1 MEIRN
6 RKGKAAHIRMLK
18 PADMHQHVR
27 RGAMLKLVVPMIAKR
42 FSKAIIMP
50 NTKPPITTY
59 DMAVEYRKEI
69 RANITWSQPFW
80 PLMTLYLTDQLD
92 PHEVRVGRES
102 GIVAGVK
109 YYPRGLT
116 TNSDSG
122 VKDPASLWTEN
133 TKPYMVLRELAD
145 CGGVLLLHAADGL
158 DKNGNELDP
167 WDQEKHFIKE
177 TLPRIRDTHP
187 TLKIS
192 VEHLSTKEGATYM
205 EKHGD
210 PKKLGCSLTAQH
222 LLLDRRDMFRAG
234 FRPHRFWWPIIQRQ
248 EHKEALR
255 ELAKKGHSFVW
266 LGSDS
271 APHPIGAKETD
282 CCSGGVLMAHAGIE
296 LYVEAFEDMGA
307 LDKLEDFASINGPRF
322 FGLSPS
328 GNMIEFV
335 REEWEVERTF
345 QYDKEPYEIEPLGK
359 DWEDVVP
366 FRLGEKVRWKLIA
379 D

>member
-6 RKGKAAHIRMLK
+6 RKGKATHIRMRK

-27 RGAMLKLVVPMIAKR
+27 RGAMLRLVVPMIAKR

-59 DMAVEYRKEI
+59 DMAVEYREEI
-69 RANITWSQPFW
+69 RAVITWQQPLW
-80 PLMTLYLTDQLD
+80 PLMTLYLTDHLD
-92 PHEVRVGRES
+92 PHEVRISREA
-102 GIVAGVK
+102 GILAGVK
-109 YYPRGLT
+109 YYPHGLT

-122 VKDPASLWTEN
+122 VKDPASLWN
-133 TKPYMVLRELAD
+133 KDTKPYKVLCELAYYS
-145 CGGVLLLHAADGL
+145 GVLLLHAADGL
-158 DKNGNELDP
+158 DKQGNELDP

-177 TLPRIRDTHP
+177 TLPRIRDAHP

-192 VEHLSTKEGATYM
+192 VEHLSTKEGAAYM

-210 PKKLGCSLTAQH
+210 HKLLGCSLTAQH
-222 LLLDRRDMFRAG
+222 LLLDRRDMFRSG

-255 ELAKKGHSFVW
+255 ELAKKDYPFVW

-271 APHPIGAKETD
+271 APHPVGAKETD

-296 LYVEAFEDMGA
+296 LYVEAFEDIDA
-307 LDKLEDFASINGPRF
+307 LDKLESFASINGPRF

-328 GNMIEFV
+328 ESMIELV
-335 REEWEVERTF
+335 REEWEVDDSFRC
-345 QYDKEPYEIEPLGK
+345 DKPSDEIHPLGK
-359 DWEDVVP
+359 VWDEVIP
-366 FRLGEKVRWKLIA
+366 FRLGEKVRWKLA
-379 D
+379 GD